1 MPPRR
6 STTRSQKKNKP
17 LLLTKMMLSELQD
30 PVVEDYE
37 HTHDDDQ
44 QTMVP
49 ASKTN
54 KHQTATPVPKTA
66 VKHESQFN
74 ESAIN
79 IGCEPLAP
87 ITNINDKI
95 HKGTLDE
102 KIESYVKVNKIRNDG
117 SNETSKSYFRLS
129 LNTTPCSNHPNNTYS
144 FSRTFANTFNIISP
158 NFNSSTLASG
168 VSQMPKQKDMVKANR
183 DFLKEL
189 KCLFLRV
196 QEKRFQGFANRN
208 FSDFQNKFL
217 DSVEEAIEIFKEKRL
232 RVNKDT
238 TACSLDENE
247 IISFVNENLTL
258 NILQSWLSMTNM
270 TKLRDQNS
278 LHVLQRFVQ
287 GSLIVNY
294 D

>member
-1 MPPRR
+1 MY
-6 STTRSQKKNKP
+6 
-17 LLLTKMMLSELQD
+17 LSMQ
-30 PVVEDYE
+30 
-37 HTHDDDQ
+37 
-44 QTMVP
+44 
-49 ASKTN
+49 
-54 KHQTATPVPKTA
+54 TPV
-66 VKHESQFN
+66 
-74 ESAIN
+74 
-79 IGCEPLAP
+79 
-87 ITNINDKI
+87 
-95 HKGTLDE
+95 
-102 KIESYVKVNKIRNDG
+102 
-117 SNETSKSYFRLS
+117 
-129 LNTTPCSNHPNNTYS
+129 
-144 FSRTFANTFNIISP
+144 ANTFNIISP